1 MTFYYLKEIYEGL
14 HIGFKKMNKA
24 TVGIMWFPYL
34 TAGMACLFIRQGP
47 GGKVKGGSPCNGMSE
62 SDIAK
67 GGVASNY
74 QIQIYPFY

>member
-1 MTFYYLKEIYEGL
+1 ML
-14 HIGFKKMNKA
+14 
-24 TVGIMWFPYL
+24 FPYL
-34 TAGMACLFIRQGP
+34 TAGMACLIIRQGP

-67 GGVASNY
+67 GGVASNC